1 MNIACTMAI
10 PDLDENLKNLALLI
24 SVHAVRNTVIEEYH
38 AKDKITDQ
46 EMMIFNKEV
55 VNKIYTFLQIILNP
69 KYQKEKEA
77 LSKQTIV
84 FYLPHGWDEPKL
96 DESILRVLQQL
107 ANNK

>member
-1 MNIACTMAI
+1 MPE
-10 PDLDENLKNLALLI
+10 PDLDLSLKNLALLI
-24 SVHAVRNTVIEEYH
+24 AVHAVRNTVIEEYH
-38 AKDKITDQ
+38 ANDKITDH

-55 VNKIYTFLQIILNP
+55 VNKIYTFLQIVLNP

-96 DESILRVLQQL
+96 DESILRALRQL
-107 ANNK
+107 ANSK